1 MIPKAPKIDSRAEK
15 EIFQEALSNMK
26 DRLDINFEQ
35 DHLATAILR
44 VFARYCGLI
53 IQRLNQVPDKNHV
66 AFLDMLNVSRI
77 PPVPAQVPLTFTPVK
92 TLPKSPTGIVVP
104 ARTKVAAPPGEGEPE
119 SAVFETLFNV
129 SLTNI
134 AIKKIVAVDS
144 ENDRYS
150 DKSALGEINGKT
162 TAQFAFSADNPIDH
176 VFYLGLT
183 DLGKREDIRELR
195 VQFEM
200 APGSASGLLRHKL
213 EWFIPT
219 PDGKV
224 LLLPHEDTTQGLKKS
239 GNIVFK
245 NLPQWPSHSLCGHN
259 LPWLGCR
266 CLDFSANDKAEKNA
280 QQFPVI
286 KKVKITAS
294 WDFQDGLPT
303 GLFFN
308 NLPIDF
314 SRDFFPFGQRP
325 QFGDL
330 FYLNCDLFEV
340 PRSEI
345 VMKIK
350 MTNPVSGTLNASLPP
365 VTRKGDPRVRWEY
378 WNGHHWDELDC
389 RDETSAFTKDGQVSF
404 VIPTAF
410 KCTIIN
416 GLEGAWIRAR
426 LISGNYG
433 HEERFEFNN
442 TEQRLYHIP
451 STLAPPC
458 FQTIAIASS
467 FSSGPNTPEWVVS
480 NNNLTLKP
488 IDGGKPFQPFY
499 GSTEAYKGLYL
510 GLRVP
515 EGDQD
520 KWIDHPLDLYFHIK
534 GTEGRAYVYD
544 SDDQARLIWQYW
556 NGKDWIVAD
565 TKDGTRSL
573 NRSGMVS
580 ISCGAE
586 IAPWTECGIEGGSNL
601 YWLRLLWTQGRFECH
616 PKLERILLNTVPA
629 TQTMTLE
636 NELLGSSSGRPHQF
650 FYLSRLPII
659 DDVQLL
665 VREPE
670 MPSEEELVRIYGHK
684 YQDAVFLVRSA
695 QNEIEKIWIRWK
707 QMDESISSGIRDR
720 HFVVDR
726 QSGKISFGD
735 GKRGLIP
742 PPGLNNLLLQRYQTG
757 GGAFGNKSAG
767 CVTQLRESVVYVD
780 SVVNLEAARGGQNVE
795 GWDSVINRGGRWLR
809 HRNRAVTLE
818 DYEDLAGL
826 AAPNVA
832 KAKCYPNR
840 NLASLSKDST
850 IRPGVVSLVI
860 VSQSSDRKP
869 LPDLDLLL
877 QVKEFI
883 DQHRPPDA
891 ELVVLAPEYVELC
904 VESVVVTSAASISH
918 ADILSQCRLALD
930 NYLHPLTGGEDG
942 NGWAFGERPHESDIY
957 SVLESIRGLEYVSA
971 LDIRMKEDSPDI
983 LKKGIFLIAS
993 GDHTIRL
1000 GG

>member
-1 MIPKAPKIDSRAEK
+1 MIPNAPKIDSRTEK
-15 EIFQEALSNMK
+15 EFFQKALSDMK
-26 DRLDINFEQ
+26 DRLDINMEQ

-53 IQRLNQVPDKNHV
+53 IQRLNQVPEKNHV
-66 AFLDMLNVSRI
+66 AFLDVLNVSRMS
-77 PPVPAQVPLTFTPVK
+77 PVPAQVPLTFIPVK
-92 TLPKSPTGIVVP
+92 TIPKIISGIVVP
-104 ARTKVAAPPGEGEPE
+104 AGTKVAAPPEEGETE
-119 SAVFETLFNV
+119 ATVFETMFEV

-134 AIKKIVAVDS
+134 AIKKILAVDS
-144 ENDRYS
+144 KNDRYT
-150 DKSALGEINGKT
+150 DKSALGKINGKT
-162 TAQFAFSADNPIDH
+162 SEQFAFSADNSIDH
-176 VFYLGLT
+176 VFYMGLT
-183 DLGKREDIRELR
+183 DLGKRENIRELR

-200 APGSASGLLRHKL
+200 ASGSASGLLGHKL
-213 EWFIPT
+213 EWFIPS

-224 LLLPHEDTTQGLKKS
+224 RLLRDEDTTQDLKES
-239 GNIVFK
+239 GETVFK
-245 NLPQWPSHSLCGHN
+245 NLPQWPWHSLCGHN

-266 CLDFSANDKAEKNA
+266 CLDFAANDSAAENA
-280 QQFPVI
+280 QQFPII
-286 KKVKITAS
+286 KGVKITAR
-294 WDFQDGLPT
+294 WVFQDGLPT

-330 FYLNCDLFEV
+330 FYLSCDLFEV
-340 PRSEI
+340 PGAQI
-345 VMKIK
+345 VLKIK
-350 MTNPVSGTLNASLPP
+350 MTNPVSGTLNASVPP
-365 VTRKGDPRVRWEY
+365 VTRKGDPRIRWEY
-378 WNGHHWDELDC
+378 WNGHCWDELDC

-404 VIPTAF
+404 VVPSAF

-458 FQTIAIASS
+458 FQTIAITSS
-467 FSSGPNTPEWVVS
+467 FTSGPNPPEWVVS
-480 NNNLTLKP
+480 NNNLTLKA

-510 GLRVP
+510 GLSVP
-515 EGDQD
+515 EDGQN
-520 KWIDHPLDLYFHIK
+520 KWIEHPLDLYFHIG
-534 GTEGRAYVYD
+534 GTEGSAYV
-544 SDDQARLIWQYW
+544 DDNANQAGLIWQYW
-556 NGKDWIVAD
+556 NGRDWIVAD

-580 ISCGAE
+580 ISCDAE
-586 IAPWTECGIEGGSNL
+586 MTPWTECSIEGGSGL
-601 YWLRLLWTQGRFECH
+601 YWLRLLWTQGRFASR
-616 PKLERILLNTVPA
+616 PKLGRILLNTVPA
-629 TQTMTLE
+629 TQTMTIE
-636 NELLGSSSGRPHQF
+636 NELLGSSNGKPHQF
-650 FYLSRLPII
+650 FYLSRLPVL

-684 YQDAVFLVRSA
+684 YQDAVFVARSA
-695 QNEIEKIWIRWK
+695 EGEIEKIWIRWK
-707 QMDESISSGIRDR
+707 QVDDFISSGIRDR

-735 GKRGLIP
+735 GKHGLIP
-742 PPGLNNLLLQRYQTG
+742 PPGLNNLLVQRYQTG
-757 GGAFGNKSAG
+757 GGAFGNKAVG
-767 CVTQLRESVVYVD
+767 RITQLRESVVYVD

-795 GWDSVINRGGRWLR
+795 GWNSVINRGGRWLR
-809 HRNRAVTLE
+809 HRNRAVTME

-860 VSQSSDRKP
+860 VPRSSDRKP

-877 QVKEFI
+877 QVKEII
-883 DQHRPPDA
+883 DQHRLPDA
-891 ELVVLAPEYVELC
+891 ELVVLAPEYVQLC
-904 VESVVVTSAASISH
+904 VEAVVVPSAASINR

-942 NGWAFGERPHESDIY
+942 NGWGFGERPYESHIY
-957 SVLESIRGLEYVSA
+957 SVLESIPGLEYVSA
-971 LDIRMKEDSPDI
+971 LDIRMKEDSPDS

-993 GDHTIRL
+993 GEHTIL
-1000 GG
+1000 MGG